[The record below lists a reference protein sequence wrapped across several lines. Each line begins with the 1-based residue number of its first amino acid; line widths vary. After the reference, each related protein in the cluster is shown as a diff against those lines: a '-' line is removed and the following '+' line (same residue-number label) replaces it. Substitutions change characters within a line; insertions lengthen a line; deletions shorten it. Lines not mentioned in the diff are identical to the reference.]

1 VSAGRS
7 AGYYLRLIAGQLRM
21 SVLAALQ
28 YRLGF
33 WTEGVLG
40 VAWSALGMAPLLVAV
55 EHLDTVEG
63 WNAWQLLLLTGCFT
77 LVSGLFSA
85 LLQPALIESMNHIRK
100 GTLDYVLLRPADAL
114 VLCLVTAF
122 APWRLVEALGG
133 LLLIILALTQL
144 GAPGVLDVLAA
155 LGIGFG
161 GLLALYAL
169 GIMVLCASF
178 RAVQLQNLTY
188 LMEAVLDFAR
198 WPATVFR
205 GFLRILFTFVIPLAV
220 MTTYPAQALLGQAS
234 LSTVFTALGTGL
246 GLMVIARIMW
256 TRSLRGYSSASS

>member
-1 VSAGRS
+1 MSAGRS

-133 LLLIILALTQL
+133 LLLIIIALAKL

-155 LGIGFG
+155 LGIGIG

-234 LSTVFTALGTGL
+234 LSTVISALGTGL
-246 GLMVIARIMW
+246 GLIVIARVMW